1 MLGLEIGTALGEGD
15 IKIDEIGAG
24 VIVPDSP
31 GEPGAIDES
40 PDAIVDFAVSEQ
52 RGHVVIVLVVKLVST
67 MMEVVPLRTL
77 VVVTGQLVTVV

>member
-15 IKIDEIGAG
+15 IKIDKIGAG
-24 VIVPDSP
+24 VVVPSSP
-31 GEPGAIDES
+31 GEPTVMDDN
-40 PDAIVDFAVSEQ
+40 PDAIVDFVVSEQ
-52 RGHVVIVLVVKLVST
+52 RGHVVIVLVIKLVST